1 MPRTSAA
8 GPLAVLSVLTDA
20 PTATAD
26 LYEQVGYVGLMR
38 AGLIPYRAFKNAL
51 VELQAEGLAKS
62 MRAEDEST
70 VWWLTEKGAEVLAR
84 RRGDESLPS
93 E

>member
-8 GPLAVLSVLTDA
+8 GPLTVLAVLTDA
-20 PTATAD
+20 PVSTAD

-51 VELQAEGLAKS
+51 FELQAEGLAKS
-62 MRAEDEST
+62 MRGDDEST
-70 VWWLTEKGAEVLAR
+70 VWWLTEKGAEVVAGR
-84 RRGDESLPS
+84 RRDGSLPS
-93 E
+93 L